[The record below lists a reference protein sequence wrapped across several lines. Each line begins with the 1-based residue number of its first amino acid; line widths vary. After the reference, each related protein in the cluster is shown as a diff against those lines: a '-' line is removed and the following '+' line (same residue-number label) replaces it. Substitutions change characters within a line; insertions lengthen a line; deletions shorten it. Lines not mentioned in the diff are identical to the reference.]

1 MPEKPTAMDPT
12 LFAPGPARDPRFTV
26 KRRFVEMRNF
36 PQGDPQREVEFF
48 HRQMHEELNSVENA
62 ARNLADFPDAEWE
75 IRMWLARQCSDEARH
90 VLMFRQMYERR
101 GGRIGQYPVL
111 DFQYRI
117 CTNIDNLLGRL
128 TVQNRSFE
136 AGGIDAIKVAIDTAR
151 ADGDEDLAL
160 LYESQGADEVVHVR
174 FANEWIKKTVEASP
188 RKAMQMAAA
197 LDAASRA
204 FSQVMGLEGTVDVDY
219 TADTAGRLEAG
230 FEESEVKRVYVQSVR
245 RREENLARK
254 RHEQRGNE

>member
-1 MPEKPTAMDPT
+1 MPESSEMDAK
-12 LFAPGPARDPRFTV
+12 LFAPGPARDPRFNV
-26 KRRFVEMRNF
+26 KRRFVELENLSRE
-36 PQGDPQREVEFF
+36 DPKREVEFF

-62 ARNLADFPDAEWE
+62 ARNLADFPEAEWE

-90 VLMFRQMYERR
+90 VLMFLRIYESR

-136 AGGIDAIKVAIDTAR
+136 AGGIDAIKVAIDRAR
-151 ADGDEDLAL
+151 EAGDEELAL
-160 LYESQGADEVVHVR
+160 LYEAQGADEIVHVR

-188 RKAMQMAAA
+188 RKALQMAAA
-197 LDAASRA
+197 LDAAAKA
-204 FSQVMGLEGTVDVDY
+204 FAQVMGTEGTADVDY
-219 TADTAGRLEAG
+219 TADAGGRLEAG
-230 FEESEVKRVYVQSVR
+230 FEESEVQRVYVQSVQR
-245 RREENLARK
+245 RDQNLARK
-254 RHEQRGNE
+254 RHEQSGNK